1 MIEIPKVLSIY
12 RNDKLVFQSAG
23 YIPAGTV
30 QTGDIIHLSTG
41 VWGADDNLNWL
52 PLEVPG
58 VTITGRKP
66 PLPTA
71 EQMVLRAGDALLRNN
86 DFFKDEDH

>member
-1 MIEIPKVLSIY
+1 MTEIPKVLTVY
-12 RNDKLVFQSAG
+12 RGDNVIHVSTG
-23 YIPAGTV
+23 HIPAGLL
-30 QTGDIIHLSTG
+30 QKGDIIWLGTG
-41 VWGADDNLNWL
+41 GWGVKELNWL
-52 PLEVPG
+52 PLTVPG

-86 DFFKDEDH
+86 DFFEDKDH